1 MTVLVRLQQGAAKGF
16 LDWLPGRVVLTV
28 VTTGLVEFV
37 GGLGLEVVGP
47 KAGQKTNTKTTNKQE
62 TPPRDREQVDN
73 PFNLC

>member
-47 KAGQKTNTKTTNKQE
+47 KAGQKPTPRRRINAGDTTQRQRAN
-62 TPPRDREQVDN
+62 
-73 PFNLC
+73 